1 MNRMLPLAGAAL
13 FLVAGCNDQGDEI
26 ARVRAEQQMQRTRLD
41 ENEQRWAA
49 ERKQLQD
56 EIAALRA
63 QLGQAGPD
71 EAKPLQQRLAELE
84 AKAAGDASLDK
95 KVADIE
101 ARLDG
106 VKEEAVA
113 AAREEA
119 AKGGGM
125 VDEERVAELA
135 AKKLAAEQANNT
147 PTKNLKQALA
157 RLDIS
162 QAEQE
167 LVRQEII
174 SAKKGILETLEVPT
188 ATGRNLA
195 VELIDKMLAVQNGDA
210 EQSDLMGIFGDLATL
225 KVPGDASGRTYMDAI
240 NAIKKK
246 NRETIGRIL
255 TPEDQNK
262 LTRAHEDWTDFEV
275 GEGDPWGALY
285 LERLEA
291 YQKRKDKL
299 KEAGFGG

>member
-13 FLVAGCNDQGDEI
+13 LLAAGCNDQSDEI

-41 ENEQRWAA
+41 ENEERWAA

-56 EIAALRA
+56 DIAALRA

-71 EAKPLQQRLAELE
+71 EAKPLQERLAELE
-84 AKAAGDASLDK
+84 AKAAGDTDW
-95 KVADIE
+95 VADVE

-106 VKEEAVA
+106 VKAEAVA

-125 VDEERVAELA
+125 IDEERVAELA
-135 AKKLAAEQANNT
+135 AKKLAEQQANST

-167 LVRQEII
+167 LIRQEII

-188 ATGRNLA
+188 TTGRNLA

-246 NRETIGRIL
+246 NREAVGRIL

-262 LTRAHEDWTDFEV
+262 LTSAHEDWTDFEV

-299 KEAGFGG
+299 KEAGFGD

>member
-13 FLVAGCNDQGDEI
+13 LLAAGCNDQSDEI

-41 ENEQRWAA
+41 ENEERWAA

-56 EIAALRA
+56 DIAALRA

-71 EAKPLQQRLAELE
+71 EAKPLQERLAELE
-84 AKAAGDASLDK
+84 AKAAGDTDW
-95 KVADIE
+95 VADVE

-106 VKEEAVA
+106 VKAEAVA

-125 VDEERVAELA
+125 VDEDRVAELA
-135 AKKLAAEQANNT
+135 AKKLAEQQANST

-167 LVRQEII
+167 MVRQEII

-188 ATGRNLA
+188 TTGRNLA

-255 TPEDQNK
+255 TPEDQSK

-291 YQKRKDKL
+291 YQKRKEKL
-299 KEAGFGG
+299 KEAGFGD

>member
-1 MNRMLPLAGAAL
+1 
-13 FLVAGCNDQGDEI
+13 
-26 ARVRAEQQMQRTRLD
+26 
-41 ENEQRWAA
+41 
-49 ERKQLQD
+49 
-56 EIAALRA
+56 
-63 QLGQAGPD
+63 
-71 EAKPLQQRLAELE
+71 
-84 AKAAGDASLDK
+84 
-95 KVADIE
+95 
-101 ARLDG
+101 
-106 VKEEAVA
+106 
-113 AAREEA
+113 
-119 AKGGGM
+119 M
-125 VDEERVAELA
+125 VDEDRVAELA
-135 AKKLAAEQANNT
+135 AKKLAEQQANST

-167 LVRQEII
+167 MVRQEII

-188 ATGRNLA
+188 TTGRNLA

-255 TPEDQNK
+255 TPEDQSK

-291 YQKRKDKL
+291 YQKRKEKL
-299 KEAGFGG
+299 KEAGFGD

>member
-13 FLVAGCNDQGDEI
+13 LLVAGCNNQGDEI

-41 ENEQRWAA
+41 ENEARWAA

-71 EAKPLQQRLAELE
+71 EAKSLRERLGELE
-84 AKAAGDASLDK
+84 AKAAGDAS
-95 KVADIE
+95 VADRVSEVE

-125 VDEERVAELA
+125 VDEDRVAELA
-135 AKKLAAEQANNT
+135 AKKLAEQQANST

-167 LVRQEII
+167 MVRQEII

-188 ATGRNLA
+188 TTGRNLA

-210 EQSDLMGIFGDLATL
+210 HQGSL
-225 KVPGDASGRTYMDAI
+225 
-240 NAIKKK
+240 
-246 NRETIGRIL
+246 
-255 TPEDQNK
+255 
-262 LTRAHEDWTDFEV
+262 
-275 GEGDPWGALY
+275 
-285 LERLEA
+285 
-291 YQKRKDKL
+291 
-299 KEAGFGG
+299 